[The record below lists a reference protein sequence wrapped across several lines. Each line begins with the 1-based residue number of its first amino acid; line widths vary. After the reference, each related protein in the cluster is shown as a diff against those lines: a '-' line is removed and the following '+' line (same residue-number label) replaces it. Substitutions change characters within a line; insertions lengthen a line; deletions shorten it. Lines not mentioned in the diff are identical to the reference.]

1 MAKAIRF
8 DYFKV
13 YARQYNQEKDLVED
27 GICDLTDVLTQIQEM
42 PVKDRI
48 YRVGGDQARLQDIR
62 IQNNKWEMHFVRIRK
77 NGFPIKTNDDGTYGF
92 LDDLGEDEG
101 LGEEIS
107 VLYDSKNHI
116 IMVRRNMHSLSPSA
130 IANYLTDVVN
140 EPGFTVYFRPLVHP
154 KAIELL
160 KKEHLIRGALVSI
173 ADVKG
178 AASSTKRSLGQIISQ
193 ADEMDESVGVT
204 FKIGIQRKGSKK
216 YSRLPVYEELMAIA
230 KDPNVTKLEVRKK
243 ADEDAK
249 SETVD
254 LIRHRLLDYYNF
266 PDNDISP
273 ISRNILHATVIS
285 RMCEL
290 YASRVDDI
298 NNVYV

>member
-27 GICDLTDVLTQIQEM
+27 GICDLTSVLTQIQEI
-42 PVKDRI
+42 PTKDRI
-48 YRVGGDQARLQDIR
+48 YRVGGDHARLQDIR
-62 IQNNKWEMHFVRIRK
+62 MQNDKWEMHFVRIRK

-101 LGEEIS
+101 LGEEVS
-107 VLYDSKNHI
+107 VLYDPSNHI

-154 KAIELL
+154 KAVELL

-178 AASSTKRSLGQIISQ
+178 AASATKRSLGQIISQ
-193 ADEMDESVGVT
+193 VDEMNESVGIT

-216 YSRLPVYEELMAIA
+216 NSRLPVYEELMAIA
-230 KDPNVTKLEVRKK
+230 NDPNVTKLEVRKK

-266 PDNDISP
+266 SDNDISP

-285 RMCEL
+285 RMCKL